1 MVVKREVYAVT
12 RRMGEGKATRRR
24 VRSRGGGFQAEQS
37 EKTLRLFF
45 QGLPQA
51 IFSSPAV
58 AVPGG
63 AAAH

>member
-1 MVVKREVYAVT
+1 MVVKREVHAVT
-12 RRMGEGKATRRR
+12 RRMGEGQATRRR
-24 VRSRGGGFQAEQS
+24 VRSRGGQAEQS